1 MKKIFIYLSL
11 FTILLMAFS
20 DAKDRLSALQ
30 RSPNSGTS
38 TPAQF
43 QMNEHINTRPIKSDT
58 VNFTS
63 SPNKFDNRNNL
74 REKTR
79 QDLQN
84 SINEMNERQK
94 QNSR

>member
-1 MKKIFIYLSL
+1 
-11 FTILLMAFS
+11 MAFS

-63 SPNKFDNRNNL
+63 SPNQFDNRNNL